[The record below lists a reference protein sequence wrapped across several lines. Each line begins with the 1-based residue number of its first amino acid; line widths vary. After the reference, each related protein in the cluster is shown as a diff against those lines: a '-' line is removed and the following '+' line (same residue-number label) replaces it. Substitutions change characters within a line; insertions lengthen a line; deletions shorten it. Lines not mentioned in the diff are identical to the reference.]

1 MRLDKLE
8 GFPDMNMRPKP
19 EPTSDYAVLLMLEQI
34 TRRFAALRVE
44 FPQSLPEKLLLDAIE
59 AERQDRR
66 NFDLSRQ
73 QNGTGPGFESSGLD
87 RREEL
92 VEEMDTLDQVDKELE
107 ARKRALI

>member
-34 TRRFAALRVE
+34 TRRFAALRAE

-73 QNGTGPGFESSGLD
+73 QNGTGPGFDAEQHG
-87 RREEL
+87 
-92 VEEMDTLDQVDKELE
+92 DTLGRVAEELE
-107 ARKRALI
+107 AERRKSLI